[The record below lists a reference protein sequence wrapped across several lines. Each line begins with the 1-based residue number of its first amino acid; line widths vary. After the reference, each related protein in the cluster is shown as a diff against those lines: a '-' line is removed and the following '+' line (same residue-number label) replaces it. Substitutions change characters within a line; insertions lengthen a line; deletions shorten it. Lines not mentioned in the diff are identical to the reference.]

1 MILWPTLTWPS
12 ISLRSTST
20 FQRCW
25 TPKVI
30 CFLKTIHVC
39 EWNPLTRVL
48 CADLVEVAKPDE
60 RAVMTYV
67 SCYYHAF
74 SGQQKVKYNINVF
87 FRIFLSLIYLFYS
100 PNNSFFQKISS
111 KSLSPTND
119 LSWLTSLPSTTLLLV
134 TKRFNLWL
142 IFSRLLSLRLAAF
155 RLLIL

>member
-12 ISLRSTST
+12 ISLRSIST

-25 TPKVI
+25 TPKV
-30 CFLKTIHVC
+30 CCHFWNHPFVFC
-39 EWNPLTRVL
+39 EWKFHCLTRVL

-74 SGQQKVKYNINVF
+74 SGQQKVKYSSSINAF
-87 FRIFLSLIYLFYS
+87 FHLFCFHLFLSILIPKS
-100 PNNSFFQKISS
+100 SNSFFQKISS
-111 KSLSPTND
+111 KSLSPTSD
-119 LSWLTSLPSTTLLLV
+119 LSWLTSPPSTTLLLV

-142 IFSRLLSLRLAAF
+142 TFCVCNH
-155 RLLIL
+155 